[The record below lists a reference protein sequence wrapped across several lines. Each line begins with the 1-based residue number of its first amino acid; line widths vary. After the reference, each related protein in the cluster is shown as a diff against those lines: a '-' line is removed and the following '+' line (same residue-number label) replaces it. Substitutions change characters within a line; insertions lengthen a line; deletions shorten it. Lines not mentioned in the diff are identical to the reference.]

1 MVILLIA
8 CLATTDIDRPL
19 TFEIRGQNQSLVTL
33 NLHYEDAARNLVLAL
48 SNEGPS
54 TVILPNLVTPYHFLQ
69 VEGVPWKSGDVISHA
84 PLYNVYGNGYERVK
98 RGATLRHELPVDE
111 LLGPRRNTD
120 GAYRLGLTYNDS
132 WSEHPELGRVPLGTV
147 HISKKGEDV
156 EVRLVKQ

>member
-1 MVILLIA
+1 MLILLIA
-8 CLATTDIDRPL
+8 CLAATDVDRPL
-19 TFEIRGQNQSLVTL
+19 TFEIRGENQSLVTL
-33 NLHYEDAARNLVLAL
+33 NLHWDDAASYLVLQL

-84 PLYNVYGNGYERVK
+84 APYNVYGNGYERVK
-98 RGATLRHELPVDE
+98 RGATLRHELPIGE

-132 WSEHPELGRVPLGTV
+132 WSEHPALGRVPLGTV
-147 HISKKGEDV
+147 LISKEGEDV